1 MKTFKKI
8 SIALCASAIMIPALV
23 QAQGMHGQD
32 YGPKMG
38 DREFSISG
46 SGSSDKN
53 FDSGG
58 FGLSG
63 DMGWYL
69 SDRTVAGVRQ
79 NVTWGSVDNGDD
91 IWRGATKGYLDY
103 HFGHNQVRP
112 FVGATLGAIY
122 GDGVKETG
130 TAGLELGMKYYV
142 LPSTF
147 IQARAEYSFL
157 FDSSDSAG
165 DNYDNGSWDYVVG
178 MGYNF

>member
-8 SIALCASAIMIPALV
+8 SLTVAVSALLIPTLS
-23 QAQGMHGQD
+23 QAQGTHQGV
-32 YGPKMG
+32 GPKQG

-53 FDSGG
+53 FDNGG
-58 FGLSG
+58 MGLSG

-69 SDRTVAGVRQ
+69 NDRTVAGVRQ
-79 NVTWGSVDNGDD
+79 AVNWGAVDNGDD
-91 IWRGATKGYLDY
+91 VWQGSTTGFIDY
-103 HFGHNQVRP
+103 HFGQAEFRP
-112 FVGATLGAIY
+112 FVGATLGAAY
-122 GDGVKETG
+122 GDGIKETG
-130 TAGLELGMKYYV
+130 TAGLELGAKYYV

-147 IQARAEYSFL
+147 VQARAEYQFL

-165 DNYDNGSWDYVVG
+165 KNYDNGRWNYVVG